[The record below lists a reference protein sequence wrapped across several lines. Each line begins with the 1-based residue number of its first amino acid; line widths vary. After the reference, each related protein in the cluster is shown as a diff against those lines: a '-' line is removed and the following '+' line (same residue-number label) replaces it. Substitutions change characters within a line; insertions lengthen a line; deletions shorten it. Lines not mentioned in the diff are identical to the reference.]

1 MREYVCM
8 GQCNMYVIAAED
20 PDLKEAIKTY
30 LGDVC
35 DPNIAELQQIL
46 EGGGYELPASLED
59 VASIDE
65 LEDINTKAIDDRMI
79 TVAQWFATRAFM
91 ELWNSGAI
99 MSQRTD
105 VRDAFLRNYHR
116 ANRWHVAFYDMAVE
130 KGYLAPLPN
139 VEAGG

>member
-1 MREYVCM
+1 
-8 GQCNMYVIAAED
+8 
-20 PDLKEAIKTY
+20 
-30 LGDVC
+30 
-35 DPNIAELQQIL
+35 
-46 EGGGYELPASLED
+46 
-59 VASIDE
+59 
-65 LEDINTKAIDDRMI
+65 MI